1 MMSRIASSL
10 FVFIMLLG
18 AAQGSA
24 AVKATDGTIF
34 INQAVVLDA
43 GGFPFLI
50 TQPGNYKLAGNL
62 AVPANTSGILIQSND
77 VTLDLNGFSITGPVV
92 CDNQGDNCTGQPTTG
107 DTSGVEAVLGF
118 VNGQRANIFGV
129 TIKNGHLRGFTNGIL
144 TFGGVVEEITAQSN
158 LNAGIFAFDAVV
170 RKNDGSRNHND
181 GIACNQCVVTENIA
195 AFNHGNNF
203 HLVAGGVF
211 ASNTAVGA
219 GFGASL
225 DFFIVSLNNSSCNG
239 IRC

>member
-1 MMSRIASSL
+1 
-10 FVFIMLLG
+10 
-18 AAQGSA
+18 
-24 AVKATDGTIF
+24 
-34 INQAVVLDA
+34 VVLDA